1 MYMYVYVC
9 MYMYI
14 YIYIYNMYVCTHKP
28 NNQQATKPRRKQRS
42 NILNMSFEIK
52 ALNYL
57 NFPRIFN

>member
-1 MYMYVYVC
+1 MYVC
-9 MYMYI
+9 MYMYVCI
-14 YIYIYNMYVCTHKP
+14 CIYIYNMYVCTRKP
-28 NNQQATKPRRKQRS
+28 KQATKPRRKQRS